1 LYKSIFDE
9 IKKKSD
15 IESAMLSFEELK
27 QKKSISRANFD
38 SYLNDL
44 SSRTSLKESRASIEN
59 RLNIES
65 IGFYEVKK
73 FLKNSLNYEIKR
85 MTYNDKAL
93 ISLEKKIQLII
104 NSLNLDLN
112 EGLYN
117 SMEVVLEETLKNM
130 ILDPT
135 IDRELL
141 KSIIL
146 HKLYE

>member
-1 LYKSIFDE
+1 
-9 IKKKSD
+9 
-15 IESAMLSFEELK
+15 MLSFEELK